1 MVQLFLKTEQ
11 LRGLIVLLLLCDYYN
26 PGYLDKVD
34 QSDDRE
40 ITIQWNPALR
50 PDLRATLYRATFFA
64 CLTKAAIH
72 FLVKNK
78 QNPR

>member
-11 LRGLIVLLLLCDYYN
+11 LRGIIVLLLLCDYYN

-40 ITIQWNPALR
+40 ITIQRSLALR
-50 PDLRATLYRATFFA
+50 P
-64 CLTKAAIH
+64 
-72 FLVKNK
+72 
-78 QNPR
+78 PRY